1 MKPGTYVARAKEWD
15 LGTTD
20 NDKEYIGV
28 LLQIEEGDSVGQT
41 ITWYGYFTEKT
52 EQRTIESLRY
62 CGWEGHNF
70 VDLKGLDKNL
80 VKIVVDEEEYEGRV
94 HTKVQW
100 INRIGSM
107 AIKNVMDDKAR
118 AAFAARMKGAAM
130 AISKDLA
137 KSTERIEPSIHAG
150 TRVNEKSCEH
160 SADKRAIPE
169 DGFPF

>member
-1 MKPGTYVARAKEWD
+1 MKPGTYVARATEWD

-20 NDKEYIGV
+20 NGKDYIGV
-28 LLQIEEGDSVGQT
+28 LFRIEEGEAVGQT

-70 VDLKGLDKNL
+70 ADLNGLDKNL
-80 VKIVVDEEEYEGRV
+80 VKIVVDEEEYEGRIR
-94 HTKVQW
+94 TKVQW
-100 INRIGSM
+100 INRLGSM

-137 KSTERIEPSIHAG
+137 KGVDSGRPERAG
-150 TRVNEKSCEH
+150 SQADQTAPEH
-160 SADKRAIPE
+160 CADNME
-169 DGFPF
+169 FPGDDLPF